1 MRYSG
6 LEYSE
11 SGLIRSGRRCTCVGE
26 SDDPEE
32 SHAEWSGPWYLFPP
46 IRNALVAAA
55 VVALTFGF
63 SVFGYLP
70 VLVENGLYA
79 VATVLGG
86 FQWATEGLEEL
97 IGEHEID
104 IEILMLAA
112 TGGAAFFGL
121 WEEAAILAILY
132 GAAEGVEEYTF
143 VRTRASIRS
152 LLDLAPEEAR
162 RIRDGDTQLIPARE
176 LDVGDRFRVKPG
188 ESIPT
193 DGRVIDGRSTV
204 DQAAVTGES
213 TAVNKREDDQVFA
226 GTVNQEGALD
236 IEATT
241 TFEDNTL
248 SQMIHLVEE
257 AQEEKG
263 KSQLFIDRFGSV
275 YSPLVLV
282 VALGLMAAPFV
293 VGLPDYW
300 AERAIVLLI
309 AAAPCALVMSTPIA
323 IASGIGRAGR
333 EGVLVKGGIHLE
345 NLGKIE
351 AIAFDKTGTL
361 TRGEPVVTDV
371 VAFEGSK
378 DDVLRQAASVEQYS
392 EHHLGEAIMNA
403 AAERGLDRAEVSEF
417 SSITGYG
424 AQAQLMEETVY
435 VGKPGLFDRFD
446 LDVEGIPAAEELQNE
461 GKTVVLVGTPDRI
474 MGVIAFRDEPR
485 PETETVIRELHERGV
500 TVLMLTGDNKETAQA
515 IASELGIDDVR
526 ADLRPEEKVE
536 AVKALMEEYEAVA
549 MVGDGINDAPALAQ
563 ATVGMA
569 MGTAG
574 TDAAIEAADIALMA
588 DDITKVTDALS
599 LGQRARGISRQNI
612 VFSLLVLA
620 VLIPGAVLGVIGI
633 IGAVLAHEGSELLA
647 IGNGLRVRRG

>member
-1 MRYSG
+1 MRD
-6 LEYSE
+6 
-11 SGLIRSGRRCTCVGE
+11 

-32 SHAEWSGPWYLFPP
+32 SHAQWSGPWYLFPP
-46 IRNALVAAA
+46 IRNALIAAA
-55 VVALTFGF
+55 IAILTFGLSLF
-63 SVFGYLP
+63 DYLP
-70 VLVENGLYA
+70 LLAENGLYA
-79 VATVLGG
+79 VSMLLGG
-86 FQWATEGLEEL
+86 FHWAQEGFEEL
-97 IGEHEID
+97 VGEYEID

-112 TGGAAFFGL
+112 TGGAVALGL
-121 WEEAAILAILY
+121 WEEAAFLVILY

-143 VRTRASIRS
+143 ARTRASIRS

-162 RIRDGDTQLIPARE
+162 LITDGTTQMVPARE
-176 LDVGDRFRVKPG
+176 LGIGDLFRVKPG

-193 DGRVIDGRSTV
+193 DGRVVDGRSTV

-213 TAVNKREDDQVFA
+213 TAVDKQEGDQVFA
-226 GTVNQEGALD
+226 GTVNQEGVLD

-248 SQMIHLVEE
+248 SKMIHLVEE

-263 KSQLFIDRFGSV
+263 KSQLFIERFGGV
-275 YSPLVLV
+275 YSPIVLLA
-282 VALGLMAAPFV
+282 ALGLMIAPFV
-293 VGLPDYW
+293 IALPDYW
-300 AERAIVLLI
+300 ARRAIVLLV

-371 VAFEGSK
+371 VAFEGTE

-403 AAERGLDRAEVSEF
+403 AGERGLEQTEVSEF

-435 VGKPGLFDRFD
+435 VGKPGLFERFD
-446 LDVEGIPAAEELQNE
+446 LDVEGFSEVEDLRNE

-474 MGVIAFRDEPR
+474 MGVIALRDEPR
-485 PETETVIRELHERGV
+485 PEAKDIIRDLHEMGV
-500 TVLMLTGDNKETAQA
+500 EVLMLTGDNEETAQA
-515 IASELGIDDVR
+515 IAAELGIDDVR
-526 ADLRPEEKVE
+526 ADLKPEEKVE
-536 AVKALMEEYEAVA
+536 AVKELTKKYEAVG

-563 ATVGMA
+563 ATVGIA

-588 DDITKVTDALS
+588 DDITKVTYALR
-599 LGQRARGISRQNI
+599 LGKRAQGISRQNI

-620 VLIPGAVLGVIGI
+620 VLIPGALLGVIGI
-633 IGAVLAHEGSELLA
+633 ALAVVAHEGSELLA

>member
-1 MRYSG
+1 M
-6 LEYSE
+6 SE
-11 SGLIRSGRRCTCVGE
+11 T
-26 SDDPEE
+26 DDTEE
-32 SHAEWSGPWYLFPP
+32 SHTQWSGSWYSFPP
-46 IRNALVAAA
+46 IRNALIAAGI
-55 VVALTFGF
+55 VLLTFTF
-63 SVFGYLP
+63 SRIYSLP
-70 VLVENGLYA
+70 LVAENGLYA
-79 VATVLGG
+79 IAMLIGG
-86 FQWATEGLEEL
+86 FHWAQEGIEEL
-97 IGEHEID
+97 VGEFEID

-112 TGGAAFFGL
+112 TAGAAFLGL
-121 WEEAAILAILY
+121 WEEAAFLVILY
-132 GAAEGVEEYTF
+132 GGAEGVEEYTF
-143 VRTRASIRS
+143 ARTRASIRS

-162 RIRDGDTQLIPARE
+162 LIMDGSSQMVPARE
-176 LDVGDRFRVKPG
+176 LNVGDVFRVKPG

-213 TAVNKREDDQVFA
+213 TAVDKQEDDQVFA
-226 GTVNQEGALD
+226 GTVNQEGVLD

-263 KSQLFIDRFGSV
+263 KSQLFIEKFGGV
-275 YSPLVLV
+275 YSPVVLLAAV
-282 VALGLMAAPFV
+282 GLMLAPFAIAF
-293 VGLPDYW
+293 PDYW
-300 AERAIVLLI
+300 TRRAIVLLV

-345 NLGKIE
+345 NLGKVE

-361 TRGEPVVTDV
+361 TRGTPAVTDV
-371 VAFEGSK
+371 VAFEGTE
-378 DDVLRQAASVEQYS
+378 DDVLGRAASVEQYS
-392 EHHLGEAIMNA
+392 EHHLGEAIMEA
-403 AAERGLDRAEVSEF
+403 AAERGLEQTEISEF

-435 VGKPGLFDRFD
+435 VGKPGLFERFE
-446 LDVEGIPAAEELQNE
+446 LDVDGIAAVEQLQNE
-461 GKTVVLVGTPDRI
+461 GKTVVLVGTQSRI
-474 MGVIAFRDEPR
+474 MGVIALRDEPR
-485 PETETVIRELHERGV
+485 PEAKDVIRELHDMGV
-500 TVLMLTGDNKETAQA
+500 EVLMLTGDNEQTAQA

-526 ADLRPEEKVE
+526 ADLKPEEKVE
-536 AVKALMEEYEAVA
+536 AVKELTATYEAVG

-563 ATVGMA
+563 ATVGIA

-588 DDITKVTDALS
+588 DDITKVTYALR
-599 LGQRARGISRQNI
+599 LGKRAQRISRENI

-620 VLIPGAVLGVIGI
+620 ALIPAALLGVIGI
-633 IGAVLAHEGSELLA
+633 AIAVVAHEGSELLA

>member
-1 MRYSG
+1 MRD
-6 LEYSE
+6 
-11 SGLIRSGRRCTCVGE
+11 

-32 SHAEWSGPWYLFPP
+32 SHAQWSGPWYLFPP
-46 IRNALVAAA
+46 IRNALIAA
-55 VVALTFGF
+55 VIAILTFGLSLF
-63 SVFGYLP
+63 NYLP
-70 VLVENGLYA
+70 PLAENSLYA
-79 VATVLGG
+79 VAMVLGG
-86 FQWATEGLEEL
+86 FHWAQEGFEEL
-97 IGEHEID
+97 VGEYEID

-112 TGGAAFFGL
+112 TGGAVALGL
-121 WEEAAILAILY
+121 WEEAAFLAILY

-143 VRTRASIRS
+143 ARTRASIRS

-162 RIRDGDTQLIPARE
+162 LTTGGNTEMIPARE
-176 LDVGDRFRVKPG
+176 LDIGDMFRVKPG

-193 DGRVIDGRSTV
+193 DGRVIDGRSAV
-204 DQAAVTGES
+204 NQAAVTGES
-213 TAVNKREDDQVFA
+213 TAVDKQEGDQVFA

-248 SQMIHLVEE
+248 SKMIHLVEE

-263 KSQLFIDRFGSV
+263 KSQLFIEKFGSV
-275 YSPLVLV
+275 YSPIVLL
-282 VALGLMAAPFV
+282 VALGLMVSPFV
-293 VGLPDYW
+293 IGLPDYW
-300 AERAIVLLI
+300 TRRAIVLLV
-309 AAAPCALVMSTPIA
+309 AAAPCALVMSMPIA

-371 VAFEGSK
+371 VALEGTE
-378 DDVLRQAASVEQYS
+378 DDVIRQAASVEQYS
-392 EHHLGEAIMNA
+392 EHHLAEAIMDA
-403 AAERGLDRAEVSEF
+403 AAERGLEQTEVSEF

-435 VGKPGLFDRFD
+435 VGKPGLFDRFEV
-446 LDVEGIPAAEELQNE
+446 DVEGISDAETLRNE
-461 GKTVVLVGTPDRI
+461 GKTVVLVGTRDRV
-474 MGVIAFRDEPR
+474 MGIIALRDEPR
-485 PETETVIRELHERGV
+485 PEAKEVISDLHERGV
-500 TVLMLTGDNKETAQA
+500 EVLMLTGDNEETAQA

-526 ADLRPEEKVE
+526 ADLKPEEKVE
-536 AVKALMEEYEAVA
+536 AVKDLTTKYEAVGMA
-549 MVGDGINDAPALAQ
+549 GDGINDAPALAQ
-563 ATVGMA
+563 ATVGIA

-588 DDITKVTDALS
+588 DDITKVSYALS
-599 LGQRARGISRQNI
+599 LGQRAQQISRQNI

-620 VLIPGAVLGVIGI
+620 VLIPGALLGLLGI
-633 IGAVLAHEGSELLA
+633 AVAVVAHEGSELLA
-647 IGNGLRVRRG
+647 IGNGLRVRQG

>member
-1 MRYSG
+1 M
-6 LEYSE
+6 SE
-11 SGLIRSGRRCTCVGE
+11 I
-26 SDDPEE
+26 DDTEE
-32 SHAEWSGPWYLFPP
+32 SAAHWSGPWYNFPP
-46 IRNALVAAA
+46 IRNALIAA
-55 VVALTFGF
+55 VIALLTFALSLF
-63 SVFGYLP
+63 DYLP
-70 VLVENGLYA
+70 LLAENGLYA
-79 VATVLGG
+79 IAMLLGG
-86 FQWATEGLEEL
+86 FQWAQEGVEEL
-97 IGEHEID
+97 VGEFEIG

-112 TGGAAFFGL
+112 TAGAAFLGL
-121 WEEAAILAILY
+121 WEEAAFLVILY

-143 VRTRASIRS
+143 ARTRASIRS

-162 RIRDGDTQLIPARE
+162 LITDGSTQMVPARE
-176 LDVGDRFRVKPG
+176 LDVGDVFRVKPG

-193 DGRVIDGRSTV
+193 DGRVVDGRSTV

-213 TAVNKREDDQVFA
+213 TAVDKQEDDQMFA
-226 GTVNQEGALD
+226 GTVNQEGVLD

-263 KSQLFIDRFGSV
+263 ESQLFIEKFGGV
-275 YSPLVLV
+275 YSPIVLLVAV
-282 VALGLMAAPFV
+282 GLMITPFV

-300 AERAIVLLI
+300 ARRAIVLLI

-361 TRGEPVVTDV
+361 TRGTPVVTDV
-371 VAFEGSK
+371 VAFEGTE

-392 EHHLGEAIMNA
+392 EHHLGEAIMEA
-403 AAERGLDRAEVSEF
+403 AAERGLEQTEISGF

-435 VGKPGLFDRFD
+435 VGKPGLFERFELNVD
-446 LDVEGIPAAEELQNE
+446 GGAEVEDLQNE
-461 GKTVVLVGTPDRI
+461 GKTVVLVGTQSRI
-474 MGVIAFRDEPR
+474 MGVIALRDEPR
-485 PETETVIRELHERGV
+485 PEAKDVIRDLQDMGIE
-500 TVLMLTGDNKETAQA
+500 VLMLTGDNEQTAHA
-515 IASELGIDDVR
+515 IASELGIDDIR
-526 ADLRPEEKVE
+526 ADLKPEEKVA
-536 AVKALMEEYEAVA
+536 AVKELTTTYEAVA

-563 ATVGMA
+563 ATVGIA

-588 DDITKVTDALS
+588 DNITKVTYALT
-599 LGQRARGISRQNI
+599 LGKRAQRISRENI

-620 VLIPGAVLGVIGI
+620 ALIPAALLGVIGI
-633 IGAVLAHEGSELLA
+633 AIAVVAHEGSELLA

>member
-1 MRYSG
+1 MRD
-6 LEYSE
+6 
-11 SGLIRSGRRCTCVGE
+11 
-26 SDDPEE
+26 SDNEDEG
-32 SHAEWSGPWYLFPP
+32 HAQWSGPWYLFPP
-46 IRNALVAAA
+46 IRNALLAA
-55 VVALTFGF
+55 VIAVLTFTFGF
-63 SVFGYLP
+63 LNYLP
-70 VLVENGLYA
+70 AIAENGLYA
-79 VATVLGG
+79 VAMVLGG
-86 FQWATEGLEEL
+86 FHWAREGIEEL
-97 IGEHEID
+97 VGEHEID

-112 TGGAAFFGL
+112 TGGAVFFGL

-162 RIRDGDTQLIPARE
+162 LVTNGSTRMVPARE
-176 LDVGDRFRVKPG
+176 LDIGDVFRVKPG
-188 ESIPT
+188 ESVPT
-193 DGRVIDGRSTV
+193 DGRIVDGRSTV

-213 TAVNKREDDQVFA
+213 TAVDKREGDEVFA
-226 GTVNQEGALD
+226 GSVNQEGVLEV
-236 IEATT
+236 EATT

-248 SQMIHLVEE
+248 SKMIHLVEE

-263 KSQLFIDRFGSV
+263 KSQLFIEKFGGV
-275 YSPLVLV
+275 YSPLVLL
-282 VALGLMAAPFV
+282 VALGLMGAPFIA
-293 VGLPDYW
+293 GLPGYW
-300 AERAIVLLI
+300 AERAIVLLV

-371 VAFEGSK
+371 VAYEGTE

-403 AAERGLDRAEVSEF
+403 AAERGIQHTEASEF

-424 AQAQLMEETVY
+424 AQAQLIEETVY
-435 VGKPGLFDRFD
+435 VGKPGLFERFNH
-446 LDVEGIPAAEELQNE
+446 DVDGIAEAEELQKE
-461 GKTVVLVGTPDRI
+461 GKTVVLVGTPERI
-474 MGVIAFRDEPR
+474 MGVIALRDEPR
-485 PETETVIRELHERGV
+485 PEAKGVIQELHERDV
-500 TVLMLTGDNKETAQA
+500 EVLMLTGDNKETAQA
-515 IASELGIDDVR
+515 IATELGIDDVR
-526 ADLRPEEKVE
+526 ADLKPEEKVE
-536 AVKALMEEYEAVA
+536 AVKELTTKYGAVA

-563 ATVGMA
+563 ATVGIA

-588 DDITKVTDALS
+588 DDITKVTYALS
-599 LGQRARGISRQNI
+599 LGQRAQRISRQNI

-633 IGAVLAHEGSELLA
+633 VGAVIAHEGSELLA